1 MSSTAD
7 RNIEKILSADGKYH
21 IILIYLVHDD
31 GYCGGA
37 YFTEYFKFVA
47 GVGGESVD
55 KMIDQAY
62 KMLKGHMKDEDFNP
76 LDIKN
81 IKEWVQFDLV
91 ECHNDEEQVAALDLQ
106 NKGKSYEEINKAVS
120 Q

>member
-21 IILIYLVHDD
+21 LILIYIVEDNGSYGG
-31 GYCGGA
+31 GYNA
-37 YFTEYFKFVA
+37 VYFHLSAFV
-47 GVGGESVD
+47 VGESVD

-62 KMLKGHMKDEDFNP
+62 EMLEERMEDEDFNL

-91 ECHNDEEQVAALDLQ
+91 ECHNDEEQLAALDLQ